1 MKHSI
6 SSFLLTATLLAMAAG
21 CTVEAHGRVVAP
33 QPVAVVEVE
42 EEPPPPRT
50 VVVETRPGFVF
61 IEGRWFRRGGRWEWQ
76 DGRWERERVGHV
88 WVAGRWERRG
98 NKHVWIEGSWR
109 AGGGATVRDHREPPP
124 SPAPPPEPVVRDHRH

>member
-1 MKHSI
+1 MKNAI
-6 SSFLLTATLLAMAAG
+6 SSLLLTATLLGTAG
-21 CTVEAHGRVVAP
+21 GCMVEAHGHVAA
-33 QPVAVVEVE
+33 PVAVVEVE

-61 IEGRWFRRGGRWEWQ
+61 IEGRWYRRGGRWEWQ

-88 WVAGRWERRG
+88 WVPGRWERRG

-109 AGGGATVRDHREPPP
+109 AGG
-124 SPAPPPEPVVRDHRH
+124 PVVRDHR